1 MRKLVVSSSLLLI
14 IIILIS
20 QPIMA
25 NSLETESS
33 FGNRMKVFPKLGG
46 LIADKP
52 TDIQLN
58 PAFWTQIDERELFT
72 DFYLQ
77 SIPEGSSKLDF
88 TSQLGYRLNKKN
100 VLGGK
105 FAVNS
110 DTGDYIFKVGDALQI
125 NENLS
130 LGGRTGVENIAE
142 QLQVVLAAGANYQ
155 VTDNFVL
162 DGTVGLKNDE
172 EIKLFMRGK
181 KQLNKTE
188 SLIGLINLAQEG
200 FAYKRLAVAKNEQRE
215 DSLWVY
221 GGEVVDRQAA
231 TAVNLMWGSELKFNQ
246 KLTGRAGGQ
255 YNLFYKSDES
265 TEVKLP
271 HIDLA
276 NVGVSYKIDESTT
289 IDLASTPVLQF
300 GEKAKLILSF
310 TLQQKF

>member
-1 MRKLVVSSSLLLI
+1 MRKLVVRIGLLLI
-14 IIILIS
+14 VFMLIS

-25 NSLETESS
+25 SDLGTEAS
-33 FGNRMKVFPKLGG
+33 FGNRMRVFPKLRG
-46 LIADKP
+46 LVADKP

-58 PAFWTQIDERELFT
+58 PAFWAQIEDRELFT

-88 TSQLGYRLNKKN
+88 ASQLGYRLSKSN

-105 FAVNS
+105 FAVDS
-110 DTGDYIFKVGDALQI
+110 DSGDYIFKLGDALQI

-142 QLQVVLAAGANYQ
+142 KLQVTLAAGANYQ
-155 VTDNFVL
+155 ITDNLAF
-162 DGTVGLKNDE
+162 DGTIGVKDE
-172 EIKLFMRGK
+172 EMELFMRGK
-181 KQLNKTE
+181 KQLQSTG
-188 SLIGLINLAQEG
+188 SVVGAVDLAQG
-200 FAYKRLAVAKNEQRE
+200 FAYKRLAVAKNEQRK

-231 TAVNLMWGSELKFNQ
+231 TAVNLIWGAELKFNR

-255 YNLFYKSDES
+255 HNLFYKSEEA
-265 TEVKLP
+265 TEVKIP
-271 HIDLA
+271 HLNFI

-300 GEKAKLILSF
+300 GENAKLILSF
-310 TLQQKF
+310 TLQQQF